1 MKNLFAVIIFSSI
14 AFSSVAL
21 AQECNQVI
29 EGNDLLQF
37 NMNEIRV
44 SSTCSEV
51 TITLIHVGKLPA
63 TIMGHNW
70 VLTESQNYMDVATAS
85 QISGPPNYL
94 PSGDNRIIAATDLI
108 GGGEET
114 SVTFDISSLDPAGD
128 YTYFCTFPGHFV
140 LMKGKFVII

>member
-70 VLTESQNYMDVATAS
+70 ALTESQNYMDVATAS

>member
-1 MKNLFAVIIFSSI
+1 MKNLFAAIIFSSI
-14 AFSSVAL
+14 AFSNVAL

-44 SSTCSEV
+44 SSTCNEV

-70 VLTESQNYMDVATAS
+70 VLTESQNYMDVATAG

-94 PSGDNRIIAATDLI
+94 PNGDERIIAATDLI

-128 YTYFCTFPGHFV
+128 YTYLCTFPGHFV

>member
-1 MKNLFAVIIFSSI
+1 MKNLFALIIFSSI

-44 SSTCSEV
+44 SSTCNEV

-70 VLTESQNYMDVATAS
+70 VLTESQN
-85 QISGPPNYL
+85 
-94 PSGDNRIIAATDLI
+94 
-108 GGGEET
+108 
-114 SVTFDISSLDPAGD
+114 
-128 YTYFCTFPGHFV
+128 
-140 LMKGKFVII
+140 

>member
-1 MKNLFAVIIFSSI
+1 
-14 AFSSVAL
+14 
-21 AQECNQVI
+21 
-29 EGNDLLQF
+29 
-37 NMNEIRV
+37 
-44 SSTCSEV
+44 
-51 TITLIHVGKLPA
+51 
-63 TIMGHNW
+63 MGHNW

-94 PSGDNRIIAATDLI
+94 PNGDERIIAATDLI

-114 SVTFDISSLDPAGD
+114 SVTFDISNLDSAGD

>member
-44 SSTCSEV
+44 SSTCNEV

-63 TIMGHNW
+63 TIMG
-70 VLTESQNYMDVATAS
+70 QNYMDVATAS

>member
-1 MKNLFAVIIFSSI
+1 MKNLFALIIFSSI

-44 SSTCSEV
+44 SSTCNEV

-70 VLTESQNYMDVATAS
+70 VLTESQNYMDVATAR

-94 PSGDNRIIAATDLI
+94 PNGDARIIAATDLI

-128 YTYFCTFPGHFV
+128 YTYLCTFPGHFV